1 MRCAYI
7 RNGDVQINNG
17 TTGTMIVSP
26 LPEISPLF
34 PLPVLGVSLAALG
47 PRSYA
52 LRARSRLP
60 SPPARAPSPP

>member
-26 LPEISPLF
+26 LPEI
-34 PLPVLGVSLAALG
+34 
-47 PRSYA
+47 
-52 LRARSRLP
+52 
-60 SPPARAPSPP
+60 